1 MNDSQS
7 GHIHLAPQRQSEREE
22 LIEQAD
28 RMLYTAKTEGRN
40 RVAPFSRNA

>member
-1 MNDSQS
+1 MTVSL
-7 GHIHLAPQRQSEREE
+7 GIFIWLPERQSEHEE